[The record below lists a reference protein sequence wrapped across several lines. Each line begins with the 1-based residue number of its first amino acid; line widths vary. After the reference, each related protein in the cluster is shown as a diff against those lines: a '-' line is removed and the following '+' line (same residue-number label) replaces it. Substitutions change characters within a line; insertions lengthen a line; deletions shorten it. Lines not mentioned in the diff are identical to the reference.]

1 MVEDLRVD
9 RSLTIPGDELEL
21 SFSPSGG
28 PGGQHANKTAT
39 RAVLSW
45 NVEESRAL
53 GDRQRQRIRSRL
65 KHRIDS
71 SGTIRLA
78 SDRHRSQLRNRR
90 DVQERLATLI
100 ADALR
105 PPKARVP
112 TGVTRA
118 AKERRLSDKRRRG
131 ELKRARRPQLDD

>member
-1 MVEDLRVD
+1 MDDLRVN
-9 RSLTIPGDELEL
+9 RSLTIPGAELEL

-28 PGGQHANKTAT
+28 PGGQHANKTST

-45 NVEESRAL
+45 NVDDSRVL
-53 GDRQRQRIRSRL
+53 GERQRQRIRSRL

-71 SGTIRLA
+71 TGTIRLA

-90 DVQERLATLI
+90 DVYDRLA
-100 ADALR
+100 ALLAEALL

-112 TGVTRA
+112 TRVTRA
-118 AKERRLSDKRRRG
+118 AKERRLRDKRQRG
-131 ELKRARRPQLDD
+131 ELKRGRRSLPDD

>member
-1 MVEDLRVD
+1 MSEDLRVN

-28 PGGQHANKTAT
+28 PGGQHANKTST

-45 NVEESRAL
+45 NVDGSRAL
-53 GDRQRQRIRSRL
+53 GERQRQRIRSRL

-78 SDRHRSQLRNRR
+78 SDRYRSQLRNRR
-90 DVQERLATLI
+90 DVHDRLALLI
-100 ADALR
+100 AEALR
-105 PPKARVP
+105 PAKARVP
-112 TGVTRA
+112 TKTTRA
-118 AKERRLSDKRRRG
+118 AKERRLRDKRHRG
-131 ELKRARRPQLDD
+131 ELKRARRTLPDD

>member
-1 MVEDLRVD
+1 MADDLRVN

-28 PGGQHANKTAT
+28 PGGQHANKAST
-39 RAVLSW
+39 RAVVTW
-45 NVEESRAL
+45 NVDTSRVL
-53 GDRQRQRIRSRL
+53 GERQRQQIRSRL
-65 KHRIDS
+65 KHRIDA

-90 DVQERLATLI
+90 DALERLALLV
-100 ADALR
+100 AEALR

-112 TGVTRA
+112 TTVTTA
-118 AKERRLSDKRRRG
+118 AKERRLQDKRRRG
-131 ELKRARRPQLDD
+131 ELKRARRALPDD